1 LIQWLIQKGRPYIY
15 STATPPAIGYTV
27 QKSLELIEG
36 DEGQLRR
43 ARLAKLI
50 SIWQTEMIF
59 SKWQKLNSPTPIQP
73 VVLGSNANALQ
84 AAKLLD
90 EAGYWIPAI
99 RPPTVPVGSSR
110 LRITFSANHSEED
123 VRELIKT
130 LQVIEKKVLES
141 TS

>member
-1 LIQWLIQKGRPYIY
+1 
-15 STATPPAIGYTV
+15 
-27 QKSLELIEG
+27 
-36 DEGQLRR
+36 
-43 ARLAKLI
+43 
-50 SIWQTEMIF
+50 M
-59 SKWQKLNSPTPIQP
+59 
-73 VVLGSNANALQ
+73 LGSNANALQ